1 VSPLRLVAGQ
11 KPEQWQ
17 RERAEKANK
26 TIYIIC
32 RAVEVRVRCST
43 VELFPI
49 FSLDIAS
56 LFQLVLQFGR
66 AVLQIQVGL
75 LVFSS
80 S

>member
-1 VSPLRLVAGQ
+1 MSPLRLVAGQ

-43 VELFPI
+43 VELFP
-49 FSLDIAS
+49 SLALILLHYFNWFCNSAG
-56 LFQLVLQFGR
+56 LFCKSR
-66 AVLQIQVGL
+66 VGL
-75 LVFSS
+75 LV
-80 S
+80 